1 MYWCVS
7 HREYQSHSILYM
19 CPHVHSAHPVKW
31 LAGQVVFS
39 VWLFSEIQELH
50 YELNVRASSWAC
62 VAEHTKGPFS
72 PTVPVSL
79 PHKQVKIII
88 LSTTAL
94 FWYLRLHSCDSNL
107 LKVNT
112 SLQVSIYF
120 VMSVTSASLP
130 LFGCPPSGK
139 VFVSATAKLLKMA
152 SGLWMWHATLS
163 KCCLSTRSV
172 QSTFS

>member
-1 MYWCVS
+1 
-7 HREYQSHSILYM
+7 M
-19 CPHVHSAHPVKW
+19 CPHIHSAYPVKW

-50 YELNVRASSWAC
+50 YELNVRASSSAC

-79 PHKQVKIII
+79 PHKQVQTII
-88 LSTTAL
+88 LSTKAL
-94 FWYLRLHSCDSNL
+94 FWYLCLHSLSCNSDL
-107 LKVNT
+107 FKVNT

-139 VFVSATAKLLKMA
+139 VFDSATAKLLKMA
-152 SGLWMWHATLS
+152 SGLWMWHATLTKYCS
-163 KCCLSTRSV
+163 LARSM
-172 QSTFS
+172 QSSFS